1 VQTIEA
7 DSKCQKLWDLLQS
20 TRKAETLT
28 MHDIIRYR
36 REAERHVGSDENLYR
51 FEWVRITPDRSAK
64 INFFSTIGESD
75 KDTQNSTDGEKR
87 SQH

>member
-1 VQTIEA
+1 M
-7 DSKCQKLWDLLQS
+7 LQA

-51 FEWVRITPDRSAK
+51 FEWVRVTRQISAK
-64 INFFSTIGESD
+64 FDTLPALGESG
-75 KDTQNSTDGEKR
+75 KKTENTTHGEER
-87 SQH
+87 F